1 MARPVKYNSFPQTGW
16 PMPSEVFWGNA
27 GGSIAAPGAGKH
39 IHVLGVLADNKCE
52 IRQTSTSGTILA
64 HIPGDADGLRFP
76 AALDMGEN
84 TAAHFVTSD
93 DVTVFYYI
101 HDTNIQ

>member
-39 IHVLGVLADNKCE
+39 ILVLGGLA
-52 IRQTSTSGTILA
+52 
-64 HIPGDADGLRFP
+64 
-76 AALDMGEN
+76 EN
-84 TAAHFVTSD
+84 
-93 DVTVFYYI
+93 
-101 HDTNIQ
+101 